1 MDWPTTIPMAWT
13 YFFAVVTLLGAVAA
27 SVHAVLY
34 KRDSRAA
41 ILWVG
46 FIWLAPLAGSIFYL
60 LFGINR
66 IRRRATLLRGAERR
80 TIGPPA
86 DGVEVEPEITP
97 HTRQLANL
105 ARLVGSVT
113 NLPLTRSNRIVPLV
127 TGDEAYPAMLEAI
140 ESARV
145 SITLA
150 TYIFDRDSVGLR
162 FVDALKSA
170 VERNVEVRVL
180 VDAAGARYSLPSI
193 VRVLEKANIR
203 VARFLPTLV
212 PLKNITINL
221 RNHRKILVVDGSI
234 GFTGGMNIREG
245 NCTDP
250 DRGLRIRDTHFRI
263 QGPLVSQMQ
272 AVFANDWQFTTGE
285 ALKGHP
291 WFTNPKRA
299 GGVLARGIV
308 DGPDDDLG
316 KLRWTLLAG
325 LSAAHDTVRVVTPY
339 FLPDQALI
347 SELNL
352 AAMRGVKVDIV
363 MPEKN
368 NLRIVH
374 WAAMAHLWQVLQ
386 RGCRV
391 WFTPGVF
398 DHSKIF
404 VVDGHWSMIGSA
416 NWDPRSLR
424 LNFEYN
430 VECYDAKFG
439 ARLDQMIDAR
449 IADSRQ
455 ITLEHVDGRSLPV
468 RLRDGVA
475 RLLTPL
481 L

>member
-1 MDWPTTIPMAWT
+1 MNWLTAIPTIWT
-13 YFFAVVTLLGAVAA
+13 YLFAVATLLGAVAA
-27 SVHAVLY
+27 SVHAILY

-46 FIWLAPLAGSIFYL
+46 FIWLAPVAGSIFYL

-66 IRRRATLLRGAERR
+66 IRRRATLLRGTEPRK
-80 TIGPPA
+80 GHWP
-86 DGVEVEPEITP
+86 VKEVEIEAAP
-97 HTRQLANL
+97 HTRQMVNL

-113 NLPLTRSNRIVPLV
+113 DLPLTRSNRVEPLV
-127 TGDEAYPAMLEAI
+127 TGEEAYPAMLEAI
-140 ESARV
+140 RSARESV
-145 SITLA
+145 TFA
-150 TYIFDRDSVGLR
+150 TYIFDRDSVGMK
-162 FVDALKSA
+162 FVEALKSA
-170 VERNVEVRVL
+170 VERNVQVRVL
-180 VDAAGARYSLPSI
+180 VDAAGARYSLPTI
-193 VRVLEKANIR
+193 VRTLEKAKVS

-221 RNHRKILVVDGSI
+221 RNHRKLLIVDGAT

-245 NCTDP
+245 NCDHP
-250 DRGLRIRDTHFRI
+250 DRGLRIRDTHFRLT
-263 QGPLVSQMQ
+263 GPMVTQMQ
-272 AVFANDWQFTTGE
+272 TVFADDWQFTTGE
-285 ALKGHP
+285 VLKGHP
-291 WFTNPKRA
+291 WFTKPKRA
-299 GGVLARGIV
+299 GSVLARGIV
-308 DGPDDDLG
+308 DGPDDDIG
-316 KLRWTLLAG
+316 KLRWVLLAG
-325 LSAAHDTVRVVTPY
+325 LSAAHDTVRIVTPY

-363 MPEKN
+363 VPETN
-368 NLRIVH
+368 NLRIIQ
-374 WAAMAHLWQVLQ
+374 WASMAHLWQILQ

-391 WFTPGVF
+391 WFTPGTF

-430 VECYDAKFG
+430 VECYDAKLG
-439 ARLDQMIDAR
+439 ARLDEMIDAR
-449 IADSRQ
+449 IAESRN
-455 ITLEHVDGRSLPV
+455 ITLEDVDGRSLPV

-475 RLLTPL
+475 RLFTPL

>member
-1 MDWPTTIPMAWT
+1 MNWPTAIPMVWT
-13 YFFAVVTLLGAVAA
+13 FFIAVATLLGATAA
-27 SVHAVLY
+27 SVHAILY
-34 KRDSRAA
+34 KRDSRAT

-46 FIWLAPLAGSIFYL
+46 FIWLAPVAGPIFYL

-66 IRRRATLLRGAERR
+66 IRRRATLLRGTERQTVR
-80 TIGPPA
+80 LPA
-86 DGVEVEPEITP
+86 KEMEVEVTP

-113 NLPLTRSNRIVPLV
+113 NLPLTRSNRIEPLV

-140 ESARV
+140 GFARESV
-145 SITLA
+145 TLA
-150 TYIFDRDSVGLR
+150 TYIFDRDSVGMK
-162 FVDALKSA
+162 FVDALRRA

-221 RNHRKILVVDGSI
+221 RNHRKILIVDGTI

-245 NCTDP
+245 NCAHP
-250 DRGLRIRDTHFRI
+250 DRGLRIRDTHFRLA
-263 QGPLVSQMQ
+263 GPMVSQMQ
-272 AVFANDWQFTTGE
+272 AVFADDWQFTTGE
-285 ALKGHP
+285 TLQGHP
-291 WFTNPKRA
+291 WFAKPKRA
-299 GGVLARGIV
+299 GSVLARGIV
-308 DGPDDDLG
+308 DGPDDDIG
-316 KLRWTLLAG
+316 KLRWALLAG
-325 LSAAHDTVRVVTPY
+325 LSAAHDTVRVMTPY

-363 MPEKN
+363 VPENN
-368 NLRIVH
+368 NLRIIQ
-374 WAAMAHLWQVLQ
+374 WASMAHLWQILQ

-391 WFTPGVF
+391 WFSPGTF
-398 DHSKIF
+398 DHSKMF

-424 LNFEYN
+424 LNFEYT
-430 VECYDAKFG
+430 VECYDARLG
-439 ARLDQMIDAR
+439 ARLDEMIDAR
-449 IADSRQ
+449 IAESRQ
-455 ITLEHVDGRSLPV
+455 ITLEGVDGRSLPV

-475 RLLTPL
+475 RLFTPL